1 MRYAKT
7 DANQTEIVE
16 ALRAAGCFVQ
26 SLASVGKGCPDLMV
40 GYGMAWHV
48 FEVKDGNKP
57 PSARKLTRDE
67 QTWHDRAR
75 LFAPVHVV
83 ESAEQA
89 LAIVL
94 NGGGK

>member
-16 ALRAAGCFVQ
+16 ALRAADCFVQ
-26 SLASVGKGCPDLMV
+26 SLANVGKGCPDLLV
-40 GYGMAWHV
+40 GRDMRWFT
-48 FEVKDGNKP
+48 FEVKDGSKP

-75 LFAPVHVV
+75 LFAPVHIV
-83 ESAEQA
+83 ESVEQA

-94 NGGGK
+94 GKGE

>member
-1 MRYAKT
+1 MRFAKI
-7 DANQTEIVE
+7 DANQNEIVE

-40 GYGMAWHV
+40 GTGMKWFV
-48 FEVKDGNKP
+48 MEVKDGAKP
-57 PSARKLTRDE
+57 ASSRKLTKDE

-83 ESAEQA
+83 ESVEQA
-89 LAIVL
+89 LAIVMGR
-94 NGGGK
+94 N